1 MVVLS
6 FLFGFFFAILLC
18 VGSYKVART
27 VADSEEENEDED
39 K

>member
-18 VGSYKVART
+18 VGSYKVAKT
-27 VADSEEENEDED
+27 VADSENEDED

>member
-1 MVVLS
+1 MVALS

-18 VGSYKVART
+18 VDSYKVAKMIT
-27 VADSEEENEDED
+27 ENEGED